1 MAQLVS
7 PAALRDEPE
16 ESNMAEKALRNA
28 AAGSLPE
35 PEASASSQDA
45 SCFLQRLTDRQLQVM
60 LAGLHQMFTRDEIA
74 RLNTDIEEIVT
85 AVTKKAVIPALCEG
99 LRVDARSLFIASPGS
114 SNLFLESVTKEV
126 AHVIVK
132 TVIEALEEKQ
142 DSHKLE
148 LHESVTEKTELQ
160 DRASCGS
167 VELLKSSLSV
177 EPSTENLMS
186 KDQAK
191 LQECEIHTIYR
202 SEELMRALGLS
213 GPSKTCT
220 TDFGDCL
227 LSELD
232 DTTTSSQSSLR
243 DDISSDPACSALA
256 DEDRQRAK
264 SVHGISS
271 LMNRSNMSGK
281 VETSVPVQCL
291 MNVSPYAEMIV
302 DELLAQEDLFTSSE
316 GSEDAQSAHRQCSSD
331 TSLISEFLVDHLMA
345 HIEKVS
351 GSSFGH
357 GIPAKALDG
366 QKPTF
371 LQNLSGKSLQKI
383 RSEDTRTKAAQ
394 EVGKI
399 LFLTSD
405 RLLESSLHSQR
416 AHTSRQDCS
425 VERTPSEC
433 LFKASNLVNSVI
445 DRIYEGLHSCCGPLE
460 CMESRV
466 DVSEML
472 WYIACTTYYSTMRH
486 LKDFTA
492 VYQEKA
498 PKFNP
503 TVSPEDFVFLPGI
516 PTPQPFVHKLPL
528 RMNDKYK
535 GRERVSM
542 ATLVDTM
549 MASLGLQSSGHLN
562 SVEDISAAA
571 KRADGL
577 FSTAATEKFTK
588 LVQLMLTDR
597 SCENFSYFPFLQQS
611 FASEFLAEFAEKS
624 VKRLLTSCIA
634 PREASAATANIPTLV
649 MPFRPCPESFEF
661 ARPPSEVFDD
671 TVDLIS
677 DAIVNNIMD
686 KVTELSEYELDD
698 ELSNDEETSQS
709 DSHSS
714 EKLRTSRGLVEA
726 DRKHHA
732 CLTTWLI
739 LRVLAQLEPS
749 SSDVRK
755 EASSND
761 RKELTERILRELSA
775 SSSAAKLEEVL
786 SGTSVELLQR
796 FGEEGS
802 LKKAL
807 NPRDS
812 TFDEALMTALRK
824 HLGADASTAV
834 PETEGV
840 KSVPSKKRKGIF
852 HLKMPK
858 LRIFKDIRSF
868 LSRSSNA
875 TSKKEKPRNPSIF
888 TKMFSCL
895 RKSAVF
901 CI

>member
-7 PAALRDEPE
+7 PAALRDEAE

-160 DRASCGS
+160 DRAPCGS

-191 LQECEIHTIYR
+191 LQESDIQTIYR

-227 LSELD
+227 VSELD
-232 DTTTSSQSSLR
+232 DTTTSSPSSPG
-243 DDISSDPACSALA
+243 DDVSSDPACSGNETLA
-256 DEDRQRAK
+256 DEDRQ
-264 SVHGISS
+264 
-271 LMNRSNMSGK
+271 MNRSNISGK

-634 PREASAATANIPTLV
+634 PREASAATENIPTLV

-686 KVTELSEYELDD
+686 KVTELSEYELDA
-698 ELSNDEETSQS
+698 ELSNDEETSES

-726 DRKHHA
+726 DRQHHA

-749 SSDVRK
+749 SSDLTK

-761 RKELTERILRELSA
+761 PKELTERILRELSA

-802 LKKAL
+802 LDKAL

-858 LRIFKDIRSF
+858 VSIFKDIRNF
-868 LSRSSNA
+868 LNGSSKA

-888 TKMFSCL
+888 SKMFSCL